1 MSTPGKSALIISD
14 IGHGILDGPLALGR
28 FPGGSGKY
36 SPPDRSD
43 EILPMQKKL
52 MEAAAAAEKKAEDKT
67 VIKVMMGEVVTTRP
81 EEEQEEEVGRITDVT
96 DAVKTELDL
105 D

>member
-43 EILPMQKKL
+43 EILPMQRKL
-52 MEAAAAAEKKAEDKT
+52 MEAAAEAEKKAEDKT
-67 VIKVMMGEVVTTRP
+67 VINVIMGEVVTTRP
-81 EEEQEEEVGRITDVT
+81 AAEEEKEEEVARITDVT
-96 DAVKTELDL
+96 DKTELDL